1 MKAIKTLKAINL
13 QFNINSYISKD
24 YQLIYTFNKA
34 VKDETINI
42 FMKDHNFRNYKV
54 MELSLMAA
62 KRKSLRWFKIMNDIS
77 NKYNT
82 IYCNNEVYNS
92 IIESL
97 NRNI

>member
-1 MKAIKTLKAINL
+1 MKTIKILKANEL
-13 QFNINSYISKD
+13 QEVIDSYISKD
-24 YQLIYTFNKA
+24 YQIIYAFNKA

-42 FMKDHNFRNYKV
+42 FMNEHKFRNYKV

-82 IYCNNEVYNS
+82 IFCCNEVYN
-92 IIESL
+92 EAVKAL
-97 NRNI
+97 NINI